1 MAHPDDPSD
10 PKPTPQSAPSPA
22 APSAAAAEVKA
33 LGRLVSE
40 AAHSLLDGVETLLLG
55 RVGAADDAIR
65 ESEGDPLTRLRAERA
80 LDDERRQQAQT
91 KVMQER
97 DARLRRAQDELA
109 RLKAGG
115 GPSAAP
121 AEAEPPE
128 PKAPESKKR
137 SL

>member
-1 MAHPDDPSD
+1 MAQADDPTD
-10 PKPTPQSAPSPA
+10 PKPTPQSAAPSA

-65 ESEGDPLTRLRAERA
+65 EAEGDPLTRLRAERA
-80 LDDERRQQAQT
+80 LDDERRQQTHA
-91 KVMQER
+91 KVTQER

-115 GPSAAP
+115 GATP
-121 AEAEPPE
+121 AEGEPPE
-128 PKAPESKKR
+128 PKAPESRKR

>member
-1 MAHPDDPSD
+1 MAHADDPSD
-10 PKPTPQSAPSPA
+10 PKSTPQSAPSTA

-65 ESEGDPLTRLRAERA
+65 EAEGDPLTRLRAERA
-80 LDDERRQQAQT
+80 LDDERRQAAQT

-97 DARLRRAQDELA
+97 DARLRRAPAELA
-109 RLKAGG
+109 RLTAGAAGG
-115 GPSAAP
+115 PGADDA
-121 AEAEPPE
+121 PPE
-128 PKAPESKKR
+128 PKTPEGRKR

>member
-1 MAHPDDPSD
+1 MAHADDPTD
-10 PKPTPQSAPSPA
+10 PKPTPPSAPVSA

-33 LGRLVSE
+33 LGRLMSE

-65 ESEGDPLTRLRAERA
+65 EAEGDPLTRLRAERA

-109 RLKAGG
+109 RLKGG
-115 GPSAAP
+115 GASPPSA
-121 AEAEPPE
+121 EGEPPD
-128 PKAPESKKR
+128 PKAPEGRKR

>member
-1 MAHPDDPSD
+1 MSQADEPSD
-10 PKPTPQSAPSPA
+10 PKPTTTSAAS
-22 APSAAAAEVKA
+22 SAISDARAAAEVKA

-55 RVGAADDAIR
+55 RVGAAEDAIR

-80 LDDERRQQAQT
+80 LDDEHRQKAQA
-91 KVMQER
+91 KVIQER
-97 DARLRRAQDELA
+97 DARLRRAQEELA

-115 GPSAAP
+115 ASPAP
-121 AEAEPPE
+121 GEPPE
-128 PKAPESKKR
+128 PKTPEGRKR

>member
-1 MAHPDDPSD
+1 MAHADDPKD
-10 PKPTPQSAPSPA
+10 PKQAPQSAPSSA

-33 LGRLVSE
+33 LGRLMSE

-65 ESEGDPLTRLRAERA
+65 EAEGDPLTRLRAERA
-80 LDDERRQQAQT
+80 LDDERHQQAQT